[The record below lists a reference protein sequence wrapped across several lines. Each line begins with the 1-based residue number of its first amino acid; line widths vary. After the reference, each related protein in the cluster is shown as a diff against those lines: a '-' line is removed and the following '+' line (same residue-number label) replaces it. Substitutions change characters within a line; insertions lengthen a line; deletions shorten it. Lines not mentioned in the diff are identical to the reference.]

1 MPSPPPGR
9 GLLTGKRVVVT
20 AAAGTGIGSA
30 VAERCLLEGARVLI
44 SDIHERR
51 LAETADRLAEATGS
65 RPDTA
70 VCNVTIEDDVQ
81 ALVAAAITSMGGI
94 DVMMNNAGLGG
105 QVKLVDMTDEEW
117 SAVLTVTLEGT
128 MRDRK
133 SVV

>member
-30 VAERCLLEGARVLI
+30 VAERCLLEGAQVLI

-81 ALVAAAITSMGGI
+81 ALVAAAVRHGWYRR
-94 DVMMNNAGLGG
+94 D
-105 QVKLVDMTDEEW
+105 DE
-117 SAVLTVTLEGT
+117 
-128 MRDRK
+128 
-133 SVV
+133 